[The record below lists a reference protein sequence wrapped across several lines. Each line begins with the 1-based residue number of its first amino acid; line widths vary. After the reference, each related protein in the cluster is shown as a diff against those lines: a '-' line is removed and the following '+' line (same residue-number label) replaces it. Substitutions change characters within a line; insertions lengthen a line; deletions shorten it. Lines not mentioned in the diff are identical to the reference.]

1 MLHEETISSDIL
13 RPTLVTVDLNVIKQN
28 YFQILRKAGNRKV
41 MLILKAN
48 AYGHGLIRIAKFLE
62 NLGAFYFGVAYLEEG
77 VMLRQ
82 AGIKTPI
89 LVMGGIIGNQIP
101 AFIKYDLTIT
111 ASSVSKLQQIEEAAI
126 ALKTRAKV
134 HLKIDTGMERIG
146 IHYYSAEALLKASL
160 ECRATDVEGIFTH
173 FAKADEPNN
182 AYTNLQIERME
193 KVLSFYK
200 KRGRQRPL
208 FHIANSGGF
217 IQDIDM
223 DCDMVRVGLLLYGV
237 YPHQSFRPL
246 IEVNPALSW
255 KTRIVFFK
263 VVKSG
268 HPISYGG
275 TWEGTE
281 DTRIVTLPVGYG
293 DGYMR
298 SMSNRAH
305 VLIRGV
311 RQAIRGNICMDQL
324 MVDIGPEGTGY
335 NNDEVILI
343 GEQEGLKITVE
354 DLAEWAN
361 TIPYEILTNINTRVP
376 RVYLDN

>member
-1 MLHEETISSDIL
+1 MLHEETISSEIL

-28 YFQILRKAGNRKV
+28 YFQIVKKAGHRKV

-48 AYGHGLIRIAKFLE
+48 AYGHGLIKIAKFLE
-62 NLGAFYFGVAYLEEG
+62 ELGAFYFGVAYLEEG

-111 ASSVSKLQQIEEAAI
+111 ASSVSKLQQIEEAAM
-126 ALKTRAKV
+126 ALNTRAKV

-146 IHYYSAEALLKASL
+146 IHYYSAEALLKASI
-160 ECRATDVEGIFTH
+160 ECPATDVEGIFTH
-173 FAKADEPNN
+173 FAKADEPND
-182 AYTNLQIERME
+182 AYTKLQLERME
-193 KVLSFYK
+193 QVLSFYNQK
-200 KRGRQRPL
+200 GIDRPL
-208 FHIANSGGF
+208 LHIANSGGF

-246 IEVNPALSW
+246 IEVSPALAW

-275 TWEGTE
+275 TWQGAE
-281 DTRIVTLPVGYG
+281 DTRVVTLPVGYG

-311 RQAIRGNICMDQL
+311 RQAVRGNICMDQL
-324 MVDIGPEGTGY
+324 MVDLGPEGTGY

-343 GEQEGLKITVE
+343 GEQEGVKITVE